1 MPELHHSCG
10 GRYEYL
16 TTLFDVI
23 KLKLSETKYLS
34 QVMQQISRKT
44 EKYNLS
50 SNYLPN
56 LYSASDLRPQDIKQL
71 TQGYSERQQ
80 RGDFRFKQR

>member
-1 MPELHHSCG
+1 
-10 GRYEYL
+10 
-16 TTLFDVI
+16 
-23 KLKLSETKYLS
+23 
-34 QVMQQISRKT
+34 MQQISRKT

-56 LYSASDLRPQDIKQL
+56 LYSATDLRPRDIKQL

-80 RGDFRFKQR
+80 LGDFRFKQRQN